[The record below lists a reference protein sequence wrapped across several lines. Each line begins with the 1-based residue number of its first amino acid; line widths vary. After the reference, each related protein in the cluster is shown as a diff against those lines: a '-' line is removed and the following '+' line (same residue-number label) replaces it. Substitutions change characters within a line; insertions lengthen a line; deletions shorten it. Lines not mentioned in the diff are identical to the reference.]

1 MLYKPILAR
10 DCGTLR
16 ELGGKGAIKE
26 KPRGHMVSFWEK
38 KKKTGFNENK
48 TDLMLQDMYLFDDWW
63 FVWKNSV
70 NI

>member
-1 MLYKPILAR
+1 M
-10 DCGTLR
+10 
-16 ELGGKGAIKE
+16 GKEQSKRNPEDIWSPFE
-26 KPRGHMVSFWEK
+26 